1 MALIESGK
9 SFDKEENYT
18 KMKKRM
24 ENMSTIQYPLRVP
37 AHLYKKVKIRLAKD
51 ELKLRTILLKFLEE
65 YVKEY

>member
-24 ENMSTIQYPLRVP
+24 ENMDSVQYPLRVP

-51 ELKLRTILLKFLEE
+51 ELKLRTILIKFLED
-65 YVKEY
+65 YIKE